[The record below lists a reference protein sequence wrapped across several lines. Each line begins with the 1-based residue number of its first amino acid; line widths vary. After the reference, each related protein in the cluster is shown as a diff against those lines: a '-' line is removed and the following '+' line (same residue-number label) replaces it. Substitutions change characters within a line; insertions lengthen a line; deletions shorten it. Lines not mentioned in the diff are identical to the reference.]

1 MNQQKPR
8 LLLYCQHS
16 LGMGHW
22 VRAITLANALS
33 QAFDITFLNGGRAP
47 GHAQFNTDLTVLDLP
62 PLGMGED
69 HQLYSQSDQYSV
81 DEALNVRRELI
92 LEAFHALRPDVVL
105 IELFPFGRKKLAGEL
120 LPLLKA
126 ARRVTEL
133 KPLVLCSLRDIM
145 VNARKDQLRHD
156 ERARWLSDR
165 YFDGILVHADPRFAR
180 LEDSFKP
187 KNPLKTPITYTGFV
201 APQGRQTTQNP
212 ERKGILVSA
221 GGGMVGA
228 PLFRAAIEAHR
239 LTWPTRRLPMRLV
252 TGPFLP
258 EADWRH
264 LQALAENQEGLTL
277 LRSVPAMK
285 LLLQTHQ
292 YSVSQCGYNTV
303 MDILEAGTVSL
314 VVPFIRGQE
323 DEQRQRAEKLEALGL
338 VKVLDPSLLNADS
351 LTEAIAGLQQFRPNP
366 SGLDLSGAQT
376 TVVKICELIGRQTS
390 PANTLQRSIRT
401 EACAHV

>member
-8 LLLYCQHS
+8 VLLYCQHS

-22 VRAITLANALS
+22 VRATTLANALS

-47 GHAQFNTDLTVLDLP
+47 DHAQFNKDLRVLDLP

-69 HQLYSQSDQYSV
+69 HQLYSQSDEYSV
-81 DEALNVRRELI
+81 AEALNARRELI
-92 LEAFHALRPDVVL
+92 LEAFHTLRPDVVL

-126 ARRVTEL
+126 ARRQTTD

-145 VNARKDQLRHD
+145 VNARKDQIRHD

-187 KNPLKTPITYTGFV
+187 KHPLKTPITYTGFV
-201 APQGRQTTQNP
+201 APQGRQATQNA
-212 ERKGILVSA
+212 ERNGVLVSA

-239 LTWPTRRLPMRLV
+239 RSWATTRLPMTV
-252 TGPFLP
+252 VAGPFLP
-258 EADWRH
+258 EADWRY
-264 LQALAENQEGLTL
+264 LQVLADNQDGLTL

-285 LLLQTHQ
+285 PLLQTHQ

-303 MDILEAGTVSL
+303 MDILEAGAVSL

-323 DEQRQRAEKLEALGL
+323 DEQRQRAAKLEALGL
-338 VKVLDPSLLNADS
+338 VKVMDPALLDADC
-351 LTEAIAGLQQFRPNP
+351 LAQAIAGLQQFRPNP

-376 TVVKICELIGRQTS
+376 TVDQICELIARQTS
-390 PANTLQRSIRT
+390 PANTFQPSLQT
-401 EACAHV
+401 EAYAHV